1 METND
6 ILIKTNL
13 LFSICQKVKQQRLLS
28 QLDSKLIICNHESV
42 DFTERLGLIV
52 YMLSLITS
60 LYYSIIHL
68 FSLMSEANKPLDC
81 NDDNKTP
88 SVVGPKVIK

>member
-1 METND
+1 MPKGQTTVF
-6 ILIKTNL
+6 IVSAGRRTHY
-13 LFSICQKVKQQRLLS
+13 
-28 QLDSKLIICNHESV
+28 LDHESV

-88 SVVGPKVIK
+88 SVVGPKVLK